1 MRSRIAAPAVLVVV
15 VALALLVPRLGDYY
29 IHVFAL
35 VLINVILAAS
45 LRPSLTCG
53 QLNIGH
59 SGFMCVGAYTSALLA
74 KHYALPFE
82 LTLLSGALLAA
93 VVGLAVG

>member
-1 MRSRIAAPAVLVVV
+1 MRAAVTVVM
-15 VALALLVPRLGDYY
+15 ALALLVPLLGDYY

-45 LRPSLTCG
+45 LRPSLNCG

-59 SGFMCVGAYTSALLA
+59 SARCWPPPSVSSWAIRRSGCVASTSRW
-74 KHYALPFE
+74 
-82 LTLLSGALLAA
+82 
-93 VVGLAVG
+93 